1 MKKLT
6 LSILGLVFTAGAAFG
21 QLKPSDSVVVPD
33 ENQVPKSRLEQHQ
46 AFLNGDYKY
55 PAKPKNMWALG
66 IEGGYD
72 HINGDVD
79 PLFGWNA
86 GINLRKSLGYLSS
99 IRLGVNYLKPK
110 GSDADRKN
118 ADGRGTASH
127 LISPSGKGSRFNKL
141 SPTIKVPNGADWLYE
156 HEFKQTAIFP
166 YAEFVLNLNNINF
179 HREQNRFNVDL
190 GLGAGA
196 YMFETLTTFKDIRDG
211 NTVVGT
217 VKDLNLSNSE
227 DTRDDLFKSDKYDVV
242 PAAEASLGLNYRLS
256 DRIAVGVKPRF
267 IYTWDDWL
275 DGEAYDDT
283 GIGVSNTD
291 YSPNKDHNFAVNAA
305 LEFALGNKEKR
316 QQPLW
321 WQNPVNF
328 AYDHLKD
335 DYEFDDEYLF
345 EDSDGDGVVDRLDKE
360 PDSPCSFVDGGG
372 VAIDSDKDG
381 IVDCNDACPFTPA
394 ALISEID
401 ENGCTPEPEDKNCC
415 DDVDEL
421 RREINEIKTK
431 QATQVA
437 RAQACTGQ
445 SYPSVTFAKNSKKIA
460 ASQNAQIQSIASTL
474 SANPTCRIVVEGFAT
489 GRRKLAQQVAWAR
502 AKAVADKLVDTYGVS
517 RDRIIVRFSGVDG
530 YGDVVIVRSARD
542 GEYGSSNPAAPFPG
556 N

>member
-21 QLKPSDSVVVPD
+21 QLKPNDSVVVPD

-55 PAKPKNMWALG
+55 PAKPKNMWAVG

-72 HINGDVD
+72 VINGDVD
-79 PLFGWNA
+79 PTFGWDA
-86 GINLRKSLGYLSS
+86 GINFRKSLGYLSS
-99 IRLGVNYLKPK
+99 IRFGVNYLKPTGDDAK
-110 GSDADRKN
+110 GKDK
-118 ADGRGTASH
+118 GTTPSH
-127 LISPSGKGSRFNKL
+127 LIGGSTKARRFNAL
-141 SPTIKVPNGADWLYE
+141 SPTIKTGNQTWLYDHKFE
-156 HEFKQTAIFP
+156 QTAIFP

-179 HREQNRFNVDL
+179 HREQNRLNFEL
-190 GLGAGA
+190 GIGAGA
-196 YMFETLTTFKDIRDG
+196 YMYETLTTFKSIRQG
-211 NTVVGT
+211 TNTVGT
-217 VKDLNLSNSE
+217 VKDINLRNSE
-227 DTRDDLFKSDKYDVV
+227 NTRDDLFDSKKFDVV
-242 PAAEASLGLNYRLS
+242 PAAELSFGMNYKVS
-256 DRIAVGVKPRF
+256 DRIALGLRPRF

-275 DGEAYDDT
+275 DGEAYDDS
-283 GIGVSNTD
+283 GVGVANTD
-291 YSPNKDHNFAVNAA
+291 LSPNKDQNFAMNAS
-305 LEFALGNKEKR
+305 LEFSLGNKEKR

-328 AYDHLKD
+328 TYDHLKD

-345 EDSDGDGVVDRLDKE
+345 EDADGDGVVDRLDKE

-381 IVDCNDACPFTPA
+381 IVDCNDSCPFTPA
-394 ALISEID
+394 AVISEID
-401 ENGCTPEPEDKNCC
+401 ENGCTPAPEDKNCC

-431 QATQVA
+431 QAEELA
-437 RAQACTGQ
+437 KAQACVGQ
-445 SYPSVTFAKNSKKIA
+445 SYPSVTFAKNSKRIA
-460 ASQNAQIQSIASTL
+460 ASQNAQIQSIAATL

-502 AKAVADKLVDTYGVS
+502 AKTVADKLVDTYGVS

-542 GEYGSSNPAAPFPG
+542 GENGSSNPAAPFPG